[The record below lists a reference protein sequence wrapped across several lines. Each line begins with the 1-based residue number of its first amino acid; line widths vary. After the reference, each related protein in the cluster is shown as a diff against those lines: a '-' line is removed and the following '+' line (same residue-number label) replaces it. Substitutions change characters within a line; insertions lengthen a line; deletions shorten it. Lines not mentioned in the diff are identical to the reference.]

1 MNRKSIVTALF
12 AAGTLAVSGAIAA
25 TPEQAGAARPG
36 MNMNRPGMPMQPGMM
51 GGEAGKGGGSMMDMM
66 GMMNTCQTM
75 MGKGAMGGDS
85 MHMKLPPGNEKLEL
99 QMHAEMMQKMGEIA
113 GRYAEKIKDAK

>member
-1 MNRKSIVTALF
+1 MNRKSITTALF
-12 AAGTLAVSGAIAA
+12 AAGTLAVAGAIAA
-25 TPEQAGAARPG
+25 TPEQGNASRPG
-36 MNMNRPGMPMQPGMM
+36 MNMNRPDMPMQHGMM
-51 GGEAGKGGGSMMDMM
+51 GGEAGKGGGSMVDMM
-66 GMMNTCQTM
+66 NSCHAM

-113 GRYAEKIKDAK
+113 GRYAEKIKDVK